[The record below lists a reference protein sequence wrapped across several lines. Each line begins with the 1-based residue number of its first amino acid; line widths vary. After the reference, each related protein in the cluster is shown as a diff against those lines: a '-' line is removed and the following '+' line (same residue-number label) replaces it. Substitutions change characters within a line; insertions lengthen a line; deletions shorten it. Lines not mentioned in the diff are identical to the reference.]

1 MGSSAPIED
10 DCALLLELSKPS
22 LELKLR
28 SLLPYSQAHAIYGVG
43 PVSFGGARPI
53 GPGAALSMPPPRGS
67 GP

>member
-28 SLLPYSQAHAIYGVG
+28 SLLPYSKAHAIYGWVRFRLAEQG
-43 PVSFGGARPI
+43 LLGLA
-53 GPGAALSMPPPRGS
+53 PPSRCPYRGS